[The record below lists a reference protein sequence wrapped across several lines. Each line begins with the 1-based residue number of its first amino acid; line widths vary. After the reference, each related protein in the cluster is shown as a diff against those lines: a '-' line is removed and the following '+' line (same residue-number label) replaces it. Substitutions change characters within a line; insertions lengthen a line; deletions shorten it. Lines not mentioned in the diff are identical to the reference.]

1 MTASDDGS
9 TPGDGAYAKR
19 GTVLL
24 DHDAVEKIML
34 ALSMTDDNE
43 MSCAEVFALLDEYA
57 DGTVVD
63 AADAE
68 VLLPLIEKHLEICA
82 DCQECYDMLHKMV
95 EPKDDLPITET

>member
-1 MTASDDGS
+1 MSLSDDESDAANGGYS
-9 TPGDGAYAKR
+9 TR

-24 DHDAVEKIML
+24 DHAAVEKLMQ

-57 DGTVVD
+57 DGTVVN

-68 VLLPLIEKHLEICA
+68 LLMPLIEKHLEFCA
-82 DCQECYDMLHKMV
+82 DCHECYDMLHAMV